1 MFNWFKRKPTNRRF
15 TREHVLDVK
24 LRSDKARSARTRV
37 IALSLGVVFTL
48 VAAAFILFKGSQW
61 ALNEMV
67 YSNPA
72 FQIRQLDVQ
81 TDGII
86 MPEQL
91 VRWSGVRIGEN
102 LMELDLT
109 RVKRELEL
117 NPAIQA
123 VSVERILPGTLRVRV
138 SEREPTAQVNVP
150 RPRQGGGIEIGVFH
164 LDPDGFVMLPL
175 EPRYCSVPPAQAG
188 DQTLPIIYGLNPNDL
203 QAGKRVQTPQLRAAL
218 SLIEAFVESPMAGLV
233 DIKRI
238 DIASPEV
245 LTATTGQG
253 SEITFGLS
261 GIDQQLRRWREIFEL
276 GQRNNKAIATLD
288 LAVSNNIPARWL
300 EASTV
305 PAVTPKLPK
314 PSRNKKK
321 HV

>member
-1 MFNWFKRKPTNRRF
+1 MFNWFKRKPKNRRF

-24 LRSDKARSARTRV
+24 LRSDKARSARTRM

-48 VAAAFILFKGSQW
+48 VTAVFVIFKGSQW
-61 ALNEMV
+61 VLNEMV

-72 FQIRQLDVQ
+72 FQIRQLDVK

-86 MPEQL
+86 LPEQL
-91 VRWSGVRIGEN
+91 SRWSGVRLGEN

-117 NPAIQA
+117 NPAIQS
-123 VSVERILPGTLRVRV
+123 VSVERILPGTLRIRV
-138 SEREPTAQVNVP
+138 SEREPAVQVNVP
-150 RPRQGGGIEIGVFH
+150 RPRPGGGIELGVYH
-164 LDPDGFVMLPL
+164 LDPDGYVMLPL
-175 EPRYCSVPPAQAG
+175 EARYCSVPPAQLG
-188 DQTLPIIYGLNPNDL
+188 DQSLPVIYGLNPNDL

-218 SLIEAFVESPMAGLV
+218 ALVQAFIESPMAGLV

-238 DIASPEV
+238 DISSTEV

-253 SEITFGLS
+253 SEITFALS
-261 GIDQQLRRWREIFEL
+261 GLDQQLRRWREIFEL

-305 PAVTPKLPK
+305 PAATPKSPK
-314 PSRNKKK
+314 TSRNKKK